1 MKGTIDVQIKHKDGS
16 TETRH
21 EHNVVFDI
29 PALVLKKSLE
39 YPEISRTIASQY
51 VSNSSFVN
59 IENHFK
65 YFGLS
70 EDTMNL
76 EKPEFRPVAL
86 TGKYSGATKWW
97 ESVPTITK
105 NDKSLVVQNTWTVQQ
120 ALTLKSIGFLDSNS
134 PGDNIISFITDYVTN
149 SKGYVHVMDGK
160 LYASYL
166 NSNNRGCVIA
176 DLKLSNFKFTNQYL
190 GGLLGSYSEY
200 AIHTIPYPLANPNE
214 RAAYTN
220 TTFEK
225 GVQQYPYDTYTRLCI
240 YDKSNLDT
248 PLRYFDLS
256 QFSGVYQPNSS
267 SYRRAIRIINTGTKN
282 YLVQFYSSGGTM
294 FSNAWQIPDE
304 SIAGD
309 ASIPLV
315 SSNFM
320 DNAWPS
326 GYSSSYPHCA
336 VIGNYVFIPF
346 GSGKYCIVRV
356 NDDLSV
362 YAYKGLATKLY
373 YSDYLTGY
381 FCHMPLSDSGLQISL
396 ERVSSWPSNFD
407 TNSYRLY
414 NSTAANFST
423 PIVLAEGDVL
433 TVSYKIE
440 VS

>member
-29 PALVLKKSLE
+29 PALALKKSFE
-39 YPEISRTIASQY
+39 YPEISRTLSSQY
-51 VSNSSFVN
+51 VYNESFWKLDN
-59 IENHFK
+59 YFK

-76 EKPEFRPVAL
+76 EEPEFRPVAL
-86 TGKYSGATKWW
+86 TGKYSNATQWW

-120 ALTLKSIGFLDSNS
+120 ALTLKSIGFLDSNY
-134 PGDNIISFITDYVTN
+134 PGHNIIAFITDYVTN
-149 SKGYVHVMDGK
+149 STGYVHVMDGK

-166 NSNNRGCVIA
+166 QTSFRGCVTA
-176 DLKLSNFKFTNQYL
+176 DLKLSNFKFTNQYM
-190 GGLLGSYSEY
+190 GGLLGDSHEY
-200 AIHTIPYPLANPNE
+200 ARHTIPYPLANPNE

-225 GVQQYPYDTYTRLCI
+225 STQQYPYDAYTRLCI

-256 QFSGVYQPNSS
+256 QFSGMYQPSSS
-267 SYRRAIRIINTGTKN
+267 SYRQGIRIINTGTKN

-304 SIAGD
+304 PIAGD
-309 ASIPLV
+309 ASIPLA

-326 GYSSSYPHCA
+326 GYSSSYPKCG
-336 VIGNYVFIPF
+336 VIGNYVLIPL
-346 GSGKYCIVRV
+346 GSGKYFLVRV

-362 YAYKGLATKLY
+362 YAYKGLATDLY
-373 YSDYLTGY
+373 YSNSPNFY
-381 FCHMPLSDSGLQISL
+381 FCHMPLSDSGFQINL
-396 ERVSSWPSNFD
+396 GRLNAWPDRFD
-407 TNSYRLY
+407 NPGYLLY

-423 PIVLAEGDVL
+423 PIELAEGDVL

-440 VS
+440 VA

>member
-1 MKGTIDVQIKHKDGS
+1 MKGIIDINIKRKDGT
-16 TETRH
+16 TEHRR

-39 YPEISRTIASQY
+39 YPEISRTLNSQY
-51 VSNSSFVN
+51 VRDTSFVN
-59 IENHFK
+59 IANYFK

-86 TGKYSGATKWW
+86 YGKYSGATKWW

-120 ALTLKSIGFLDSNS
+120 ALTLKSVGFLDSNN
-134 PGDNIISFITDYVTN
+134 PGNNIIEFITDYVTN
-149 SKGYVHVMDGK
+149 SRGYVHVMDGK

-166 NSNNRGCVIA
+166 GSVYKGCAIA
-176 DLKLSNFKFTNQYL
+176 NLKLSNFKFTNQYM
-190 GGLLGSYSEY
+190 GGLLEGSYAY

-225 GVQQYPYDTYTRLCI
+225 GIQQYPYDTYTRLCI

-294 FSNAWQIPDE
+294 VSNAWQIPDE
-304 SIAGD
+304 PIAED
-309 ASIPLV
+309 ASIPLA

-326 GYSSSYPHCA
+326 GYVRSYPTCC
-336 VIGNYVFIPF
+336 VIGNYMFIPLD
-346 GSGKYCIVRV
+346 SGKYCLVRV

-362 YAYKGLATKLY
+362 YAYKGLATELY
-373 YSDYLTGY
+373 YGDYPNGY
-381 FCHMPLSDSGLQISL
+381 FCHMPLSDSGLQISFD
-396 ERVSSWPSNFD
+396 RVNPWPSEFG
-407 TNSYRLY
+407 SPGYRLY

-423 PIVLAEGDVL
+423 PITLAEGDVL
-433 TVSYKIE
+433 TISYKIE
-440 VS
+440 VA